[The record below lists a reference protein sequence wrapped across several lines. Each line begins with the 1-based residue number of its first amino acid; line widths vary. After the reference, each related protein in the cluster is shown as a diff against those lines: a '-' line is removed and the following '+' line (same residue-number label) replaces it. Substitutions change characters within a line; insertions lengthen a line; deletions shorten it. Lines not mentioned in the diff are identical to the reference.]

1 MKLFCLTLIL
11 TSILA
16 LIARI
21 IKEPDNKPNVIIS
34 AFIVIILV
42 LISGLRCNIGDTESY
57 INLYNLVGTGVD
69 LSGYEPG
76 FIYILA
82 VLKKI
87 SSDPQFMIFTL
98 AMITNA
104 INIWTI
110 RKYSKVFELE
120 IFTYIAAGY
129 FLITMNGVRQ
139 ALVAAILFAC
149 TNLII
154 NNKFKIYL
162 PIVLILSTIHTS
174 ALIMIPIYFLVK
186 TEAWSE
192 KMIKII
198 ALSSIGFLLFQ
209 PLMTVVFNLI
219 DGTRYSSY
227 EEVIMSTGNGA
238 NIIRV
243 IIAAVPVILSYIKRD
258 ELKEAWPE
266 SNLFV
271 NMSVIN
277 LIIMV
282 FSLFNWIF
290 ARFSFY
296 FQIYTFILLP
306 FIIVKLFEKKERGL
320 VYYGFIVCYLLFFLI
335 EENGLIYKSNFI
347 GVF

>member
-1 MKLFCLTLIL
+1 MKLFGLTLII

-16 LIARI
+16 LIARV
-21 IKEPDNKPNVIIS
+21 IKEQDDKPNVIIS
-34 AFIVIILV
+34 LFIVIILV
-42 LISGLRCNIGDTESY
+42 LVAGLRNNIGDTEAY
-57 INLYNLVGTGVD
+57 ISLYNLVSTGSD
-69 LSGYEPG
+69 LSGYEWG
-76 FIYILA
+76 FVFILS

-87 SSDPQFMIFTL
+87 SQDPQFMIFSL
-98 AMITNA
+98 AMITTV

-120 IFTYIAAGY
+120 IFIYIAAGY

-139 ALVAAILFAC
+139 ALVASILFGC

-162 PIVLILSTIHTS
+162 PVVLVLSTIHTS
-174 ALIMIPIYFLVK
+174 ALIMITVYFLVK

-192 KMIKII
+192 KMMKTIGI
-198 ALSSIGFLLFQ
+198 AIVAFILFQ
-209 PLMTVVFNLI
+209 PLMNMVFSLI
-219 DGTRYSSY
+219 EGTRYSSY
-227 EEVIMSTGNGA
+227 EEVVMSSGNGA

-243 IIAAVPVILSYIKRD
+243 VLAALPVILSYIKRD

-277 LIIMV
+277 LIIMA

-290 ARFSFY
+290 ARFAFY
-296 FQIYTFILLP
+296 FQMYTFILLP
-306 FIIVKLFEKKERGL
+306 FIMIRLFEKRDKGL
-320 VYYGFIVCYLLFFLI
+320 IYYGFIACYLLFFLI
-335 EENGLIYKSNFI
+335 EENGLVYKSNFI